1 MVLKQAGR
9 LGKLHTSLGPDVL
22 VLLRLN
28 GSDQMNG
35 LFNYQVEAL
44 SVERGIDFDALLG
57 THATVEIATRHAT
70 PSFFDGVVT
79 AATWAGVGENG
90 DRYNLT
96 LRPWFWLATVRRNQ
110 MIFHNQT
117 VVEIVKAVLA
127 PYLSAGAEL
136 KVRTTA
142 TYPALEYTVQYRES
156 DFTFVS
162 RLLERFGISYHFTH
176 AAGKHAMVLTDG
188 IDEHDDVAGGA
199 RAFIGSVGHHQAD
212 EEHFWEF
219 QPERR
224 ITTGAVRLTDYNFK
238 KPTAAMDVD
247 KTGDAAHAQ
256 GQIESFDYP
265 GDYLEQ
271 GVGKGVVGLRARQ
284 ERGNDARARAVGDTI
299 SLSSGLKVALKGEPV
314 PGATGQT
321 FLCLSAVHAY
331 VSDSYGS
338 GGDTSTAFSYAGRYV
353 LMPATAPLAP
363 ERKTVPPVV
372 QGPQTAVV
380 VGDGEIDCDSFG
392 RILVK
397 FHWDLAAAHSMRC
410 RVSQMWAGQGW
421 GGMAIPRIGM
431 EVIVEFLEGD
441 PDKPVVTGCVYNG
454 KNAAPYDLPA
464 NKTRTVWRS
473 NTHQGS
479 GHNEISFE
487 DEAGK
492 EDLFFHA
499 QKDLTQKVLNNMS
512 SNVQAN
518 RVATIGANDTT
529 MVTGSHVVR
538 VGKSSSTTVG
548 GGGPALLKALQPLVA
563 AGGKAFRE
571 GATKGGASGAITDFA
586 GQVIQSVS
594 DMAKEVAQVVTKGD
608 FFGSGSHRSEAGVLQ
623 AKAAEFAAGLLEKIM
638 PDSGISTTTIEK
650 FASVTVG
657 LAATE
662 QIGGVKN
669 SMVGLAY
676 NIAVGKLFRLKVIG
690 KIDIQAG
697 ESILARTKLHT
708 LHAKEKFVIAGPGG
722 SITIDSSGITI
733 KTSHLMVKSPSV
745 DFQSGSPDQLEAL
758 KSDKPFVQECKG
770 K

>member
-22 VLLRLN
+22 VLLRFN
-28 GSDQMNG
+28 GTDQMNG

-44 SVERGIDFDALLG
+44 SAQRDIDFDALVG
-57 THATVEIATRHAT
+57 THATVEIATHHGT

-79 AATWAGVGENG
+79 QAQWAGVGENG
-90 DRYNLT
+90 NKFNLT
-96 LRPWFWLATVRRNQ
+96 LRPWFWLATNRRNQ
-110 MIFHNQT
+110 KIFHNQT
-117 VVEIVKAVLA
+117 VIDIAKAILG

-136 KVRTTA
+136 KVLTTA

-156 DFTFVS
+156 DFTFVT

-176 AAGKHAMVLTDG
+176 DKAKHALVLTDG
-188 IDEHDDVAGGA
+188 IDEHDDVPGGS
-199 RAFIGSVGHHQAD
+199 RAFIGSVGHHQYG

-224 ITTGAVRLTDYNFK
+224 ITTGGVRLIDYNFK
-238 KPTAAMDVD
+238 KPTAAMEVD
-247 KTGDAAHAQ
+247 KMGDAAHGH

-271 GVGKGVVGLRARQ
+271 SAGKGVVGLRTRQ

-299 SLSSGLKVALKGEPV
+299 SLSAGLKVTLKGEPI

-321 FLCLSAVHAY
+321 FLCLSAIHSY

-338 GGDTSTAFSYAGRYV
+338 GGDTSTEFSYAGRYT
-353 LMPATAPLAP
+353 LMPATSPMAPD
-363 ERKTVPPVV
+363 RKTTPPVV
-372 QGPQTAVV
+372 QGPQTATV
-380 VGDGEIDCDSFG
+380 VGEGEIDCDSFG

-397 FHWDLAAAHSMRC
+397 FHWDLDSAHSMRC

-454 KNAAPYDLPA
+454 KNGAPYDLPA

-499 QKDLTQKVLNNMS
+499 QKDMTQKVLNNMS
-512 SNVQAN
+512 TNVQAN
-518 RVATIGANDTT
+518 RVSTIGQNDTT
-529 MVTGSHVVR
+529 TVTGSHVVR
-538 VGKSSSTTVG
+538 VGKSSSTTIG

-563 AGGKAFRE
+563 AGGKMFKE
-571 GATKGGASGAITDFA
+571 GANKVGAPGIVTEFA
-586 GQVIQSVS
+586 GVVQGVA

-608 FFGSGSHRSEAGVLQ
+608 FFGSAGHRSDAGGLQ
-623 AKAAEFAAGLLEKIM
+623 AKAAAFAAGLLDKVM
-638 PDSGISTTTIEK
+638 PDSGTMTNTVEK
-650 FASVTVG
+650 FRSETTG

-662 QIGGVKN
+662 QVGIAKNTVVGGVYTI
-669 SMVGLAY
+669 G
-676 NIAVGKLFRLKVIG
+676 VGKMMKTVVG
-690 KIDIQAG
+690 DSIDIEAKG
-697 ESILARTKLHT
+697 SIFARTKKHT

-733 KTSHLMVKSPSV
+733 KTPHLMVKSPSV
-745 DFQSGSPDQLEAL
+745 DFSSGSPDQVDAL

>member
-22 VLLRLN
+22 VLLRFN
-28 GSDQMNG
+28 GTDHMNG
-35 LFNYQVEAL
+35 LYNYQVEAL
-44 SVERGIDFDALLG
+44 SAQRGIDFDALLG
-57 THATVEIATRHAT
+57 THATVEIATHHGT

-79 AATWAGVGENG
+79 AVNWGGVGENG
-90 DRYNLT
+90 DKFNLT
-96 LRPWFWLATVRRNQ
+96 LRPWFWLATARRIQ
-110 MIFHNQT
+110 RIFHNKT
-117 VVEIVKAVLA
+117 VVDIVKEVLA

-136 KVRTTA
+136 KVLTTA

-162 RLLERFGISYHFTH
+162 RMLERFGISYHFTH
-176 AAGKHAMVLTDG
+176 KLAKHAMVLTDS
-188 IDEHDDVAGGA
+188 IDEHEDIAGGA

-224 ITTGAVRLTDYNFK
+224 ITTGAMRLTDYNFK
-238 KPTAAMDVD
+238 KPTAAMEVD
-247 KTGDAAHAQ
+247 KTGDAAHAS
-256 GQIESFDYP
+256 GQLESYDYP

-271 GVGKGVVGLRARQ
+271 SAGKGVVGLRLRQ

-299 SLSSGLKVALKGEPV
+299 SLSSGLKVKLKGEPV

-338 GGDTSTAFSYAGRYV
+338 GGDTSTEFSYAGRYV
-353 LMPATAPLAP
+353 LMPATSPLAP

-372 QGPQTAVV
+372 NGPQTAVV
-380 VGDGEIDCDSFG
+380 VGEGEIDCDNFG

-397 FHWDLAAAHSMRC
+397 FHWDLPAAHSMRC

-441 PDKPVVTGCVYNG
+441 PDKPVVVGCVYNG
-454 KNAAPYDLPA
+454 KNGAPYDLPA

-487 DEAGK
+487 DEAGR

-529 MVTGSHVVR
+529 TVTGNHVVR

-548 GGGPALLKALQPLVA
+548 GGGPALMKALKPLIA
-563 AGGKAFRE
+563 AGGKAFVE
-571 GATKGGASGAITDFA
+571 GANKGGAAGPISEFA
-586 GQVIQSVS
+586 GMIKGVA
-594 DMAKEVAQVVTKGD
+594 DLAGEVAQVVTKGD
-608 FFGSGSHRSEAGVLQ
+608 FFGSSGHRSEQGTLQ
-623 AKAAEFAAGLLEKIM
+623 AKAAEFASGLLDKIM
-638 PDSGISTTTIEK
+638 PNSGIATTTIEK

-657 LAATE
+657 LASTQQVGA
-662 QIGGVKN
+662 VKN
-669 SMVGLAY
+669 TMVGLAY
-676 NIAVGKLFRLKVIG
+676 NIAVGKLFKLKVIG

-697 ESILARTKLHT
+697 ESILSRTKLHT

-722 SITIDSSGITI
+722 SITIDGSSITI
-733 KTSHLMVKSPSV
+733 KTPHLIVKSPSV